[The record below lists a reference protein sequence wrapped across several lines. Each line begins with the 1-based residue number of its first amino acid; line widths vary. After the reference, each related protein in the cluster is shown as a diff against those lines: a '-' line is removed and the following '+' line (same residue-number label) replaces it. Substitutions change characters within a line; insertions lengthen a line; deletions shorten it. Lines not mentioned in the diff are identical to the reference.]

1 MSDAVPT
8 DSRAPESTHSRLW
21 GAISEILRDISVGG
35 IASLISGIVV
45 LGLGGRLVMFLSRL
59 LHPEAIG
66 RFTEN
71 GNVVGLFTAE
81 GTVGLLLFGG
91 VAGGLIAAPVWV
103 VMRPWIPRNW
113 AAVGLGAVCIG
124 GFQLVASDNRDFD
137 ILEGPALD
145 LALLLALVFGFG
157 AVLST
162 LDRFLDKRLPLGD
175 GTGSVVAYGAIT
187 AVGLTFAPLGLFLQF
202 MPGFDERAYPP
213 IWTGVFVAG
222 TALVTIWWWV
232 ERARGRTE
240 PSLIQRRLG
249 TGLAAAAALAGLSH
263 LILEIN
269 RIL

>member
-8 DSRAPESTHSRLW
+8 DAKAPESTRGGLW

-35 IASLISGIVV
+35 IASLISGIVI

-59 LHPEAIG
+59 LHPESIG

-71 GNVVGLFTAE
+71 GNVVGVFTAQ

-145 LALLLALVFGFG
+145 LALLLTLVFGFG
-157 AVLST
+157 AVLFT
-162 LDRFLDKRLPLGD
+162 LDRFLDKRLPSAD
-175 GTGSVVAYGAIT
+175 RTGTVVTYGVVT
-187 AVGLTFAPLGLFLQF
+187 AVGLIFAPLGLIFQF
-202 MPGFDERAYPP
+202 MPGFDERPYPP
-213 IWTGVFVAG
+213 IWTGVFVIS
-222 TALVTIWWWV
+222 TAVVTIWWWV
-232 ERARGRTE
+232 DRVRGRTD
-240 PSLIQRRLG
+240 PSLVQQRLG
-249 TGLAAAAALAGLSH
+249 SGLTAAAALAGLSH
-263 LILEIN
+263 LILEIS

>member
-1 MSDAVPT
+1 MTDALSADARV
-8 DSRAPESTHSRLW
+8 PESTRSGLW
-21 GAISEILRDISVGG
+21 VGMPEILRDISIGG
-35 IASLISGIVV
+35 IASLVSGIVV

-71 GNVVGLFTAE
+71 GNVVGFFTVE

-91 VAGGLIAAPVWV
+91 VAGGLIAATVWV
-103 VMRPWIPRNW
+103 VMRPWIPQNL
-113 AAVGLGAVCIG
+113 ATVGLGAVCIG
-124 GFQLVASDNRDFD
+124 AFQLVASDNRDFD
-137 ILEGPALD
+137 VLEGPALD

-157 AVLST
+157 AFLWT
-162 LDRFLDKRLPLGD
+162 FDRFLDKKLPRGD
-175 GTGSVVAYGAIT
+175 RTGPVVAYGVVT

-202 MPGFDERAYPP
+202 MPGFDERAYSP
-213 IWTGVFVAG
+213 IWTGVFVTG

-232 ERARGRTE
+232 DRVRGRTE
-240 PSLIQRRLG
+240 PMAVQRRLG
-249 TGLAAAAALAGLSH
+249 SGLAAAAALAGLSH